1 MVIGGRAKIFA
12 TEDKFLKPH
21 IQESNMFP
29 PPHGCFFL
37 VLGEI
42 TGPSAYVLGL
52 QLMRK
57 FVISVAKEG
66 VWGRNI

>member
-1 MVIGGRAKIFA
+1 
-12 TEDKFLKPH
+12 
-21 IQESNMFP
+21 MFP
-29 PPHGCFFL
+29 PPHGSFFL